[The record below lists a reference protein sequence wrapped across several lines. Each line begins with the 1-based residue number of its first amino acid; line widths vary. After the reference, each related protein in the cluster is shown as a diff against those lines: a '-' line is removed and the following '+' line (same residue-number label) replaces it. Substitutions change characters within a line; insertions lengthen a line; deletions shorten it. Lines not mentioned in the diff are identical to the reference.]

1 MEIFNYIT
9 ALPSI
14 IIRYGILFPLRFVS
28 LGASTL
34 AFFVTL
40 PIGLTLKSSS
50 LVVNINI
57 ARSVKLKF
65 DRPFLSFSNSRLQ

>member
-1 MEIFNYIT
+1 MEIINYV
-9 ALPSI
+9 AAVPSV

-34 AFFVTL
+34 AFFATL

-50 LVVNINI
+50 LVVTII
-57 ARSVKLKF
+57 YR
-65 DRPFLSFSNSRLQ
+65 QGEI